1 MVQNQDVMNF
11 EVDLV
16 NRYLSRL
23 WVRSFSFLGMV
34 IDTVIRLPGV
44 YVVSNL
50 VMDNWTHL

>member
-1 MVQNQDVMNF
+1 MVQTQDVMNF

-34 IDTVIRLPGV
+34 MDTVIRLPEV
-44 YVVSNL
+44 YEVSNL

>member
-44 YVVSNL
+44 YEVSNL
-50 VMDNWTHL
+50 VMDNWAHL